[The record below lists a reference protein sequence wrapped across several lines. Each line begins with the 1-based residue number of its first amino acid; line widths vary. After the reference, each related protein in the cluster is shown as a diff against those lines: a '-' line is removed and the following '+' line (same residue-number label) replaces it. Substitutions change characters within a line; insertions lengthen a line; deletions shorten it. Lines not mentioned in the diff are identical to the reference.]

1 MADSTLPLMDNLHD
15 LDRELSNVRHWLA
28 FDLAQECAVGY
39 HQARAALEA
48 CAWDVDRARRQLQ
61 ADTAALDDALD
72 VAIEKFNVQVGRD
85 QIALQ
90 ARVANDLAHEL
101 GVPTWEAWRTLD
113 ACQWS
118 VTKARRKLEAAH
130 VG

>member
-1 MADSTLPLMDNLHD
+1 MGDETVD
-15 LDRELSNVRHWLA
+15 LTAGPTEAERELDERRHFIA
-28 FDLAQECAVGY
+28 FDLAQSYAVGY

-61 ADTAALDDALD
+61 ADTAALDALD
-72 VAIEKFNVQVGRD
+72 AALDKFNALVGQD